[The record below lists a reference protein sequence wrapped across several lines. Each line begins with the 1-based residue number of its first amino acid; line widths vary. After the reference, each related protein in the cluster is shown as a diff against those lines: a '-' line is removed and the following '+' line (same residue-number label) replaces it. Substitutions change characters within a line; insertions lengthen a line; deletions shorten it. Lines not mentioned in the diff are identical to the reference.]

1 MRLKG
6 LGTTQ
11 NMVLK
16 QRILRKIKDKE
27 LGVTGNYEAEAM
39 SSGTMEITDLCQVSF
54 TLEEAI

>member
-1 MRLKG
+1 
-6 LGTTQ
+6 
-11 NMVLK
+11 MVLK